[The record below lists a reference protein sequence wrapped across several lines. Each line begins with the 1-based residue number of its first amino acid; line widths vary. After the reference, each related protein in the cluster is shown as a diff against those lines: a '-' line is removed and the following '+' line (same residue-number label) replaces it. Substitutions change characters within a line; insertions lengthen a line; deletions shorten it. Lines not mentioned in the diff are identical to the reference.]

1 MSTPVS
7 STIQKPF
14 TATSRQT
21 DHHPLDS
28 IFAPKS
34 VAVVGATEK
43 VGSVGRTVLWN
54 LMNTPFGGPIYPV
67 NPTRPS
73 VLGIKAYPKLANLP
87 EKPDLVVVTTPAAII
102 PGIIGEAAD
111 LGIPGAVVISA
122 GFKETGPA
130 GVELERQVLAHAR
143 RGNMRLVGPN
153 CLGAIDAENNFNA
166 SFGGQKPLAGKIAFL
181 SQSGALGTSLLDLA
195 IKEGVGFSKFVS
207 LGNEASLSELDF
219 LEFWKKKMEYTF

>member
-1 MSTPVS
+1 MNTPIT

-14 TATSRQT
+14 STLDRQVGR
-21 DHHPLDS
+21 HPLDS
-28 IFAPKS
+28 IFLPKS

-73 VLGIKAYPKLANLP
+73 VLGIKAYPKLAALP

-111 LGIPGAVVISA
+111 IGIPGAVVIYRPARPPAKTASTSRAALRQSA
-122 GFKETGPA
+122 KRCWRASSTSSGSTSPPFCSGPA
-130 GVELERQVLAHAR
+130 RGSSTASPSSISSLPKSSIPLSRRTSATAER
-143 RGNMRLVGPN
+143 
-153 CLGAIDAENNFNA
+153 AEM
-166 SFGGQKPLAGKIAFL
+166 QTPEP
-181 SQSGALGTSLLDLA
+181 LGTSRDCCHPGSA
-195 IKEGVGFSKFVS
+195 
-207 LGNEASLSELDF
+207 
-219 LEFWKKKMEYTF
+219 

>member
-14 TATSRQT
+14 TATGRQT
-21 DHHPLDS
+21 DHHPLDF

-153 CLGAIDAENNFNA
+153 CLGVMNPHQRRQRHLCRRHRPARECRLH
-166 SFGGQKPLAGKIAFL
+166 QPVRR
-181 SQSGALGTSLLDLA
+181 ALHRRPRLVPARNGRVQRVRVHRLHARRRLGRPDQLLRR
-195 IKEGVGFSKFVS
+195 
-207 LGNEASLSELDF
+207 
-219 LEFWKKKMEYTF
+219 